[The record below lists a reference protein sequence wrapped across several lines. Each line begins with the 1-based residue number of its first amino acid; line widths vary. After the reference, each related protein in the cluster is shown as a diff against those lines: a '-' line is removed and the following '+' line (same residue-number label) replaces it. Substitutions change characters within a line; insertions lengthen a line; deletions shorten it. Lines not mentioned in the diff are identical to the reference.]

1 MLTIYTTKDRTLQR
15 IQEPEEN
22 AWIKLTR
29 PTIEECARISQLYD
43 IELADVRAALDDEES
58 SRIVREP
65 GYALILIDISID
77 EIRNDRLSYTT
88 IPLGIIL
95 TPSVFITVCAQESNV
110 LTKFLDQGVRN
121 FSTEHRNRM
130 ASQMMLQIC
139 LDYQRRLR
147 QIDKARTSI
156 EEKIND
162 KKMKES
168 DLMDLHELES
178 SLVYF
183 ATSLRKN
190 AVVLKKMHLAAKAR
204 GADEMNIEM
213 LEDAETENEQ
223 AIEMTSIYRDIIEG
237 TSSLLSTVMDNSLND
252 VMKFLTSITLVL
264 AIPTII
270 GGIWGM
276 NVPVPLQNSPYGFAV
291 ICISMVISCIV
302 AIIILYRRNML

>member
-1 MLTIYTTKDRTLQR
+1 MRR
-15 IQEPEEN
+15 IQDPEGDT
-22 AWIKLTR
+22 WIKLTR
-29 PTIEECARISQLYD
+29 PTMEECAEISRSCD
-43 IELADVRAALDDEES
+43 VELSDLRAALDDEES
-58 SRIVREP
+58 SRMVREP
-65 GYALILIDISID
+65 GYTLILIDIPVD
-77 EIRNDRLSYTT
+77 EIRNDRLGYTT

-95 TPSVFITVCAQESNV
+95 TGTYFITVCAQETNV
-110 LTKFLDQGVRN
+110 ITKFLDLGVRN
-121 FSTEHRNRM
+121 FSTEHRHRLS
-130 ASQMMLQIC
+130 SQMMLQIC

-147 QIDKARTSI
+147 QIDKARTAI

-162 KKMKES
+162 KSMRES

-190 AVVLKKMHLAAKAR
+190 GVVLKKMQLWAKAR

-213 LEDAETENEQ
+213 LEDAVTENDQ
-223 AIEMTSIYRDIIEG
+223 AIEMTTIYRDIIEG
-237 TSSLLSTVMDNSLND
+237 TSTLLSTIMDNRLND

-291 ICISMVISCIV
+291 ICLAMIVSCIV
-302 AIIILYRRNML
+302 AIIILYRRHML

>member
-1 MLTIYTTKDRTLQR
+1 MLTIYKTEDGQLKR
-15 IQEPEEN
+15 IQEATSN

-29 PTIEECARISQLYD
+29 PTMEECAQVARAYD

-58 SRIVREP
+58 SRIEREP
-65 GYALILIDISID
+65 GYTLVLIDISID
-77 EIRNDRLSYTT
+77 EVRNDRLSYTT
-88 IPLGIIL
+88 IPLGIIVL
-95 TPSVFITVCAQESNV
+95 PTVFITVCAQESNV

-130 ASQMMLQIC
+130 ASQMVLQIA

-147 QIDKARTSI
+147 RIDRARTDI

-162 KKMKES
+162 KTMKEN

-204 GADEMNIEM
+204 HADETNIEM
-213 LEDAETENEQ
+213 LEDAITENEQ

-237 TSSLLSTVMDNSLND
+237 TSTLLSTIMDNRLND
-252 VMKFLTSITLVL
+252 VMKYLTSITLVL

-276 NVPVPLQNSPYGFAV
+276 NVPVPMQSSPYGFAV
-291 ICISMVISCIV
+291 ICISMVVSCII
-302 AIIILYRRNML
+302 ALIILYRKNML